1 MYVCVQSLRVLSN
14 NCNAV
19 ASSKTSYASPCCLQN
34 LEVEQQL
41 RTQEQ
46 LQQLAAVAVTASAQQ
61 AQQALAEEAVAA
73 ADGRAPFKL
82 PVPPLG
88 AATGLSPP
96 NSQRKLLAHLS
107 LSMRPADRE
116 VG

>member
-1 MYVCVQSLRVLSN
+1 
-14 NCNAV
+14 
-19 ASSKTSYASPCCLQN
+19 
-34 LEVEQQL
+34 VEQQL

-61 AQQALAEEAVAA
+61 AQQAQQQQALAEEAVAA